1 MSGSKHSSLV
11 DIIKMF
17 DEYRIENL
25 KLIHINPNWREI
37 EFEKAAKM
45 IGKRNISFAN
55 DGDIYF

>member
-1 MSGSKHSSLV
+1 MVK
-11 DIIKMF
+11 
-17 DEYRIENL
+17 ENL

-55 DGDIYF
+55 DGDIYFLDKCSYKSVNLENL